1 MTPEQR
7 RRNKIAGL
15 VLLVF
20 VIAVFAWTVLR
31 GSALLSGVAVS

>member
-15 VLLVF
+15 ILLVF
-20 VIAVFAWTVLR
+20 VIAVFAWTVVR
-31 GSALLSGVAVS
+31 GSALLTGNAVG